1 MLWLGL
7 FIQVLPFLVLLT
19 LGFTV
24 GGFVERAH
32 FKRLDQRE
40 AALRSI
46 ILTDLR
52 RVPPGASGQAFGLVT
67 GEVVI
72 ASDYFKTFAAKMKN
86 LFGGEL
92 HTFQTL
98 LTRARREALVRMME
112 KAQAM
117 GANRVINV
125 RFETS
130 TVGAMR
136 RKKLSAM
143 VELYAYGTAV
153 YVPEEATQR
162 RSDEAT
168 KGSA

>member
-1 MLWLGL
+1 MLWLEL
-7 FIQVLPFLVLLT
+7 LVQILPFLVLLT
-19 LGFTV
+19 MGFTV

-40 AALRSI
+40 AALSSMVV
-46 ILTDLR
+46 TDLR
-52 RVPPGASGQAFGLVT
+52 QVPSGAAGHTFGFVV

-112 KAQAM
+112 KAQKM

-125 RFETS
+125 RFQTS
-130 TVGAMR
+130 TIGAMR

-143 VELYAYGTAV
+143 VEMYAYGTAL
-153 YVPEEATQR
+153 YVPEDTPEP
-162 RSDEAT
+162 
-168 KGSA
+168 